1 MLGVDE
7 GHIIAGRKSGRESP
21 GPIPSICWGDSG
33 GGFYEPVAAD
43 DNRAIALVFG
53 LVSFEPEPS
62 RCAEGKTVEQYF
74 TNLVYYRAWIEE
86 NTKISA

>member
-1 MLGVDE
+1 VLGVDD
-7 GHIIAGRKSGRESP
+7 GRIIAGRKSP
-21 GPIPSICWGDSG
+21 GPSPPSIPAICWGDSG

-43 DNRAIALVFG
+43 DNRAIARVFG

-74 TNLVYYRAWIEE
+74 TNLVYYREWID
-86 NTKISA
+86 TQISAS